1 MKAVLYILRFHGFG
15 LTVSLT
21 VLGFGEYG
29 ACLHTCRQCPAS
41 AT

>member
-21 VLGFGEYG
+21 VLVSEYG